1 MSISAEI
8 DMTDDTKS
16 RILSAAGPIFAE
28 KGFAKATV
36 REICALADV
45 NVASIKYYFGD
56 KQGLYLQTVLFA
68 RQIRSERYPAGVA
81 DGSTDPET
89 RLYEFVSSLLRR
101 LMALHDSPWQV
112 QLLVRELMKPTEAC
126 RTIVRDYFQP
136 AFNRLLLEVDQLAQR
151 PLSDAERLKIG
162 FSIIGQCLHYRFG
175 SEVVSLM
182 VPEEIKQE
190 FNVEQLAAHITQ
202 FTMSALRNDRALN
215 SIPET
220 FDSGKQQ
227 P

>member
-1 MSISAEI
+1 MNNSAEI
-8 DMTDDTKS
+8 DMTDETKS
-16 RILSAAGPIFAE
+16 RILNAAGPIFAE

-36 REICALADV
+36 REICRLADV
-45 NVASIKYYFGD
+45 NVASIKNYFED

-68 RQIRSERYPAGVA
+68 RQMRADRYPMNVGEKA
-81 DGSTDPET
+81 SEPET

-101 LMALHDSPWQV
+101 LMALNSAPWQV

-136 AFNRLLLEVDQLAQR
+136 AFNGLLLEVDQLAQR
-151 PLSDAERLKIG
+151 LLSDAERLKIG

-182 VPEEIKQE
+182 VPDAIKHE
-190 FNVEQLAAHITQ
+190 FTVEQLATHITH
-202 FTMSALRNDRALN
+202 FTMAALRNEHSAL
-215 SIPET
+215 SCRE
-220 FDSGKQQ
+220 
-227 P
+227 

>member
-1 MSISAEI
+1 MTISAEI

-16 RILSAAGPIFAE
+16 RILNAAGPIFAD
-28 KGFAKATV
+28 KGVAKATV

-56 KQGLYLQTVLFA
+56 KQGLYLQTVQFA
-68 RQIRSERYPAGVA
+68 RQMRSERYPTGV
-81 DGSTDPET
+81 GSTDPET

-101 LMALHDSPWQV
+101 LVALHDSPWQV
-112 QLLVRELMKPTEAC
+112 QLLVRELMKPTDAC

-136 AFNRLLLEVDQLAQR
+136 AFDKLLLEVDQLAQR

-190 FNVEQLAAHITQ
+190 FTVEQLAAHITQ
-202 FTMSALRNDRALN
+202 FTMSALRNDRALS
-215 SIPET
+215 SIPVT
-220 FDSGKQQ
+220 FDSGKQH